1 VERVEEEAMKENEH
15 VEMASPQEPPE
26 IREVVKTMIEELL
39 MTTQLVQ
46 NTKFLISQVKGN

>member
-1 VERVEEEAMKENEH
+1 MKENEH